1 MKKFFLAV
9 IILLTL
15 SFSTVFAINY
25 KEVNR
30 ETIINKNEQVLLDS
44 PLFTK
49 VEKNEEYIQDE
60 IDLEADGFKRATSN
74 GDLELYYHPKSLA
87 LRIKNKHNDFIWA
100 TDLVNPKKYGINA
113 SQTRFAQTAFE
124 VEYVDEK
131 GKASASSKTAFD
143 STSSVSVR

>member
-49 VEKNEEYIQDE
+49 VENNEEYIQDE
-60 IDLEADGFKRATSN
+60 TDLEADGFKRATSN
-74 GDLELYYHPKSLA
+74 GDLELY
-87 LRIKNKHNDFIWA
+87 
-100 TDLVNPKKYGINA
+100 
-113 SQTRFAQTAFE
+113 
-124 VEYVDEK
+124 
-131 GKASASSKTAFD
+131 
-143 STSSVSVR
+143 